1 MYRGYTMIELEK
13 LNRNEAV
20 RYLGG
25 AGIRLNYRM
34 DVLMDECE
42 KAVLEKASSKYL
54 YVEKDLP
61 CPQIMGGKDIE
72 SHLNGCE
79 KAIVMCA
86 TVGSEVDKLI
96 RISQISDMARAVVM
110 DSLASVAVEQ
120 VCNAFDKIIAEK
132 YSDYNMTFRFSPGYG
147 DYPIE
152 LQKIILQM
160 LDAPKKI
167 GLCTNDNFLLTPTK
181 SVTAVLGLSKNP
193 IERKKRGCAI
203 CNMRETCKFRR
214 KGLHC
219 GV

>member
-1 MYRGYTMIELEK
+1 MIELEK

-42 KAVLEKASSKYL
+42 KAVLEKASPKYL

-181 SVTAVLGLSKNP
+181 SVTAVLGLFKKSY
-193 IERKKRGCAI
+193 RKKKAWLCH
-203 CNMRETCKFRR
+203 
-214 KGLHC
+214 L
-219 GV
+219 

>member
-1 MYRGYTMIELEK
+1 MYRGYTMIKLEK

-25 AGIRLNYRM
+25 PGIHNNYRM
-34 DVLMDECE
+34 DVLMNECE
-42 KAVLEKASSKYL
+42 KAVLEKASPKYL
-54 YVEKDLP
+54 YTEKDLP
-61 CPQIMGGKDIE
+61 CPQLMGGKDIE
-72 SHLNGCE
+72 SHLSGCE

-86 TVGSEVDKLI
+86 TIGTEVDKLI

-120 VCNAFDKIIAEK
+120 VCNTFDKIIAEK

-152 LQKIILQM
+152 MQKVVLQM

-167 GLCTNDNFLLTPTK
+167 GLCTNDNYLLMPAK
-181 SVTAVLGLSKNP
+181 SVTAVMGLSKNP